1 MKNKL
6 LVIFFLCFSLFGYS
20 QMETYS
26 VKVNMDDGFES
37 MDGAFALVKV
47 NGNQVKRIAASAS
60 GKLEFELDFGKD
72 YVVEFHKQYYAAK
85 KIEVFLANVTTE
97 MIDIGCRGNTWHVGM
112 VQKVDGIDYSVLD
125 NPVGKIFFEPD
136 EKCFGWDAE
145 YSLKVMDK
153 LDELEREMEAKKAEF
168 EKALAVGDKAV
179 SKKDFETAKS
189 SLAVA
194 KGHFPED
201 SRVQSLEKS
210 IQQGEESLKNEET
223 AALATAAAEK
233 LAAVEKEKQDKYDGY
248 IEAGDKALKSE
259 DFETAKNNYEEAGKI
274 NPDATAHKTK
284 IQVVEATKTKRLAE
298 EQAAKIAEEEALK
311 KEEEQK
317 ALELKEKEAAAAAA
331 AAEELEAEK
340 AKAAAEAVAAA
351 AAIEAE
357 KEKEAAL
364 AKKAEEKAAAEA
376 EKAAAKE
383 KALAEKQ
390 EADRI
395 KAEEKA
401 AAAAAE
407 QKEKERIEAEK
418 AAALAAATNEEE
430 RAAAE
435 KAASD
440 QLAKQEEEK
449 QKAAKEEAE
458 ALEKEQ
464 IEKAKQEKAE
474 VEKIEQ
480 EKKRAKEAEEKAAAV
495 LAEKVEAEKKQE
507 AEKTAVAKSNPKE
520 KAEPL
525 KKESSKQKVEPKSE
539 VKVAPKP
546 KPKPVSVSGTVA
558 HENKK
563 KKQELHTTSKK
574 VKQDDS
580 HVDKLA
586 KLDAAAMAQNPKT
599 SSIHEHHDF
608 NMNEPDVFKKIAQ
621 EYPEGV
627 TEEIYM
633 KGNKQIT
640 ERVVV
645 KDGHG
650 SIYSKIVHPWGG
662 VYYFKNSSINISAIE
677 FELYTTL
684 KDEDGAIIPP
694 YHIDRVQDHD
704 H

>member
-1 MKNKL
+1 
-6 LVIFFLCFSLFGYS
+6 
-20 QMETYS
+20 
-26 VKVNMDDGFES
+26 MDDGFES

-47 NGNQVKRIAASAS
+47 NGTQVKRISASAS
-60 GKLEFELDFGKD
+60 GKLEFELDFGRD

-210 IQQGEESLKNEET
+210 IQQGEESLKNEEA
-223 AALATAAAEK
+223 AALAAAEAEK
-233 LAAVEKEKQDKYDGY
+233 LAAIEKEKQDQYDGF
-248 IEAGDKALKSE
+248 IAAGDKALKNE
-259 DFETAKNNYEEAGKI
+259 DFETAKNNYQEAGKI
-274 NPDATAHKTK
+274 KPEATAHQTK
-284 IQVVEATKTKRLAE
+284 IQVVEATKNKRLAE
-298 EQAAKIAEEEALK
+298 EQAAKLAEEEALK

-340 AKAAAEAVAAA
+340 AKAAAEA
-351 AAIEAE
+351 
-357 KEKEAAL
+357 
-364 AKKAEEKAAAEA
+364 

-395 KAEEKA
+395 KAEEKV

-435 KAASD
+435 KAAAD
-440 QLAKQEEEK
+440 QLAKQKEEK
-449 QKAAKEEAE
+449 QKAAKEGAE

-495 LAEKVEAEKKQE
+495 LAEKEQAKKKLEQEEKEEVKP
-507 AEKTAVAKSNPKE
+507 TPKE
-520 KAEPL
+520 KSETIVKEEP
-525 KKESSKQKVEPKSE
+525 KPKSE
-539 VKVAPKP
+539 PKVEAKVAVKP
-546 KPKPVSVSGTVA
+546 KPSAVVGSVA

-563 KKQELHTTSKK
+563 KKEELHTTSKK

-580 HVDKLA
+580 HADKLA

-608 NMNEPDVFKKIAQ
+608 NMNEPDVFKKIAR

-662 VYYFKNSSINISAIE
+662 VYYFKNSSINISALE